1 MRYLVPD
8 LPPSKVGAFMPLPTM
23 DGEGASNGRVVVVGA
38 PGTVAVPAPKATGS
52 LPTISARQGVNSARP
67 SDVSP
72 VDEFLPILYVAETTN
87 QGPEADAGIGMWRRR
102 FCELP
107 VPAENPTRL
116 ATSDTLVTRKGS
128 RVTQA
133 WPRAF
138 QRFPTQG

>member
-23 DGEGASNGRVVVVGA
+23 DGEGATYGRVSVVGA
-38 PGTVAVPAPKATGS
+38 PGTQPVDAPKATGS
-52 LPTISARQGVNSARP
+52 LPTVSARRGRDSARP

-72 VDEFLPILYVAETTN
+72 VDEFFPILYVAETAN
-87 QGPEADAGIGMWRRR
+87 QGPEADGGIGMWRRR

-107 VPAENPTRL
+107 VPAVNPIRIP
-116 ATSDTLVTRKGS
+116 TSDTLVTRKGS